1 MQFKFFDP
9 YAATRVTRNR
19 LPHWEQK
26 GALYFVTF
34 HLADSIPAE
43 VRARIERRR
52 DAWLARHPEPWS
64 AETEQEYREL
74 YLGEVERALDE
85 GRGLCPLRAAACS
98 GVAAEALQHFD
109 GDRVDVMAFV
119 VMPNHVHTAVIPR
132 GDWSLEKL
140 VHSWKRWSAV
150 RVNRLTGKA
159 GELWQP
165 DYFDTI
171 VRDRVHLGRVLR
183 YIRNNPAKAGLR
195 EGEFVLYESEFAR
208 GWLQA

>member
-1 MQFKFFDP
+1 MQFKFFNP
-9 YAATRVTRNR
+9 FAAIRVTRNR

-26 GALYFVTF
+26 GALYFITF

-43 VRARIERRR
+43 ARARMERDC
-52 DAWLARHPEPWS
+52 DAWRARHPEPWS
-64 AETEQEYREL
+64 VEVEQEYREL
-74 YLGEVERALDE
+74 YLGDVERALDK
-85 GRGLCPLRAAACS
+85 GCGQCPLRLEASSAI
-98 GVAAEALQHFD
+98 VAEALRHFD

-119 VMPNHVHTAVIPR
+119 VMPNHVHAAVIPR
-132 GDWSLEKL
+132 GDWTLEKL

-150 RVNRLTGKA
+150 RVNRLTGKI

-183 YIRNNPAKAGLR
+183 YIRNNPAKAALR
-195 EGEFVLYESEFAR
+195 EGESALYESEFAQ
-208 GWLQA
+208 GWLRT